1 MIRKVYHVSLGSNTT
16 MIQFSCLNSS
26 TQLARGLQIQRPHIV
41 ASGKHR
47 SIPLCL
53 ELLEKPVGLNLSR
66 DFLFYGGLTLAAHQ
80 RGTKLEVQQE
90 GSTLCSPYRNL
101 ACCSLW
107 DCHIKHDATTDRL
120 ATLGEGPGL
129 RTANTKADSSWTRL
143 AGLLRRD
150 VGFLETIQALL

>member
-41 ASGKHR
+41 SSGKHR

-53 ELLEKPVGLNLSR
+53 ELLEKPVDLNLST
-66 DFLFYGGLTLAAHQ
+66 DFLFYRGLALAGWHWQ
-80 RGTKLEVQQE
+80 PTREERNLRSNRK
-90 GSTLCSPYRNL
+90 GSTLCSPCRDL
-101 ACCSLW
+101 AFCSLW
-107 DCHIKHDATTDRL
+107 DCHIKHDAITDRL

-129 RTANTKADSSWTRL
+129 RTASTKADSSWT
-143 AGLLRRD
+143 
-150 VGFLETIQALL
+150 IQALL